1 MHESTFEFNLGKHR
15 KGYMDCE
22 GCEKIRSKSARLD
35 AVVVSRSRSDQLRK
49 RPLAPN
55 MNESKHV
62 KFTRDMSI
70 YGGSHCLF
78 LHTRS
83 EAGKPGDLSVERGP
97 ADVKEILECSFM
109 SLAKALVRDQE
120 SGSDGGVWVGFC
132 KQRHPWG
139 T

>member
-62 KFTRDMSI
+62 KVTRDVSI
-70 YGGSHCLF
+70 YAVHITFFSI
-78 LHTRS
+78 
-83 EAGKPGDLSVERGP
+83 PGPKR
-97 ADVKEILECSFM
+97 ANLE
-109 SLAKALVRDQE
+109 
-120 SGSDGGVWVGFC
+120 
-132 KQRHPWG
+132 